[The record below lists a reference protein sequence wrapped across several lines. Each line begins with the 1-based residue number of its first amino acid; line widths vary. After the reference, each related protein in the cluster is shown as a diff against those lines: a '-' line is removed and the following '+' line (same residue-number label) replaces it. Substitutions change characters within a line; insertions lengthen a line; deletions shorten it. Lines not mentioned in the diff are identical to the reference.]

1 MSPATG
7 SWQRGP
13 RCRLMT
19 VANQQSVQTMSAGL
33 LKTASVLSGRGQVG
47 RRHPEVVVRT
57 DENRRREPNSLPS
70 HAPDLP
76 DFRVCWLTRKRAGFS
91 LTRDGPYPYKME
103 RASAEVTR
111 LLKDWS
117 NGREQALERLV
128 PEIHRELR
136 KLAASYLR
144 KERPDHTLQPTALV
158 NEAFLKLID
167 QRAVQWQN
175 VRTLRNRGA
184 GDAADSR
191 DHARAHAAASAATV
205 RGRFHWMMQ

>member
-1 MSPATG
+1 
-7 SWQRGP
+7 
-13 RCRLMT
+13 
-19 VANQQSVQTMSAGL
+19 
-33 LKTASVLSGRGQVG
+33 
-47 RRHPEVVVRT
+47 
-57 DENRRREPNSLPS
+57 
-70 HAPDLP
+70 
-76 DFRVCWLTRKRAGFS
+76 
-91 LTRDGPYPYKME
+91 ME

-136 KLAASYLR
+136 KLAAGYLR

-175 VRTLRNRGA
+175 RAHFFGI
-184 GDAADSR
+184 AAQAMRRILVDR
-191 DHARAHAAASAATV
+191 ARAKSSLKRGEGREVLDIQDLDIEGPSVDERVLLVDEMMDRMEERDPDSARVITLKFFGGLTNKEISEMDGVTERTIERQWAYA
-205 RGRFHWMMQ
+205 RAKLLQMIRDEG